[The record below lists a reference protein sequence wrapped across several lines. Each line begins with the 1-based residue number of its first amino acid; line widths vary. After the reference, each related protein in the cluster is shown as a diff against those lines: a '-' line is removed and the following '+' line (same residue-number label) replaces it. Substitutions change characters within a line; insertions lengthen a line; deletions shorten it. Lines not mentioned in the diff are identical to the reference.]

1 MKEALDEIWQCIR
14 YHKNGCDDETL
25 TVVVA
30 LHIIAGLIG
39 AIILAALTP
48 IGGWVVIGAGLAIVF
63 GIIWQFCPDGD
74 LAVGYFV
81 AFHISSMA
89 WVGVLPIALFIG
101 LFTFPI
107 IIHEYKKAHPKPQ
120 QEREHALVL
129 VPQQE
134 REEHIFMESDET
146 IEVSNKGK
154 KRKKK

>member
-30 LHIIAGLIG
+30 LHIVAGLIG

-120 QEREHALVL
+120 QERPLL
-129 VPQQE
+129 YRSQQE